1 MKKGKKLKRNPSALI
16 AFLLLILSAFL
27 FPLFGTSLFGES
39 FSNKSTVIV
48 NLIKD
53 TFTSQINLSSN
64 FGILQLLLVIV
75 FVFIILFYFLNGIGV
90 IYNRYSRYASI
101 LTFVYLVIGLI
112 TYNALNNEYA
122 TSLFGFEISSVSMGA
137 GIYFVPIVGICYL
150 IFARSLNR
158 VIRI

>member
-1 MKKGKKLKRNPSALI
+1 MKKLKRNPSALI

-75 FVFIILFYFLNGIGV
+75 FVFIALFYFLNGVGA

-122 TSLFGFEISSVSMGA
+122 TSIFGFEISSVSIGA
-137 GIYFVPIVGICYL
+137 GIYFVPIIGICYL

-158 VIRI
+158 IIRI